1 MSSFDIALS
10 STKVC
15 RDEIKAR
22 KECYERQGEGVNT
35 EKCFEEELN
44 EKRCL
49 SFSCCP
55 LEAKKF
61 YGVPKGYDKKG
72 ECSLWAEHFAFV
84 GSSDAMSAMVHSQA
98 RETIDMNKEKSIRC
112 RKLLMDLSVCMSQY
126 SDTLMKIENRK

>member
-10 STKVC
+10 GTKGC

-22 KECYERQGEGVNT
+22 IHCYKQQSEGVNT

-49 SFSCCP
+49 SFYCCP

-61 YGVPKGYDKKG
+61 YGVPIGYDKKG

-84 GSSDAMSAMVHSQA
+84 GSNDAMNAMVHSQA
-98 RETIDMNKEKSIRC
+98 RETIDMNKEKSKRC
-112 RKLLMDLSVCMSQY
+112 RKLLMDLSICMSQY
-126 SDTLMKIENRK
+126 SDILMKIENRK